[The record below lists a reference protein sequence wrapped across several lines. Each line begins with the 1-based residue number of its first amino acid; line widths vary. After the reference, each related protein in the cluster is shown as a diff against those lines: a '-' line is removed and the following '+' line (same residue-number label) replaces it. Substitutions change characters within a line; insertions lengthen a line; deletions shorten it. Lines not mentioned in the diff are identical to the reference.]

1 MSNMKSVNVETKVRK
16 DEHIDRALKRFIKKV
31 KKEQILDILR
41 ERMYYEKPSEKR
53 NKLKKRIKA
62 LNKKSKHQQ
71 DTN

>member
-1 MSNMKSVNVETKVRK
+1 MKSVNVETKVRK